1 LNVFWH
7 TGLLVSR

>member
-1 LNVFWH
+1 MFFWH